1 MKMGNTYQTYCRI
14 KAQKSSWKPDRE
26 KAVGTITKP
35 KKLSF
40 VLLENGKIEFI
51 SQEEGLAGRG
61 KMAHMAP
68 EIPNFTAHQ
77 QSHKYGNAWV
87 KTSQTGLTCTSS
99 VDRKEGF
106 TLYYIVRY
114 LENPLR
120 MSYTLR

>member
-1 MKMGNTYQTYCRI
+1 M
-14 KAQKSSWKPDRE
+14 
-26 KAVGTITKP
+26 TKP

-99 VDRKEGF
+99 VDRKEGC
-106 TLYYIVRY
+106 TLYCIVRY
-114 LENPLR
+114 LENPFR
-120 MSYTLR
+120 MSHTLR